1 MNKPEYRRFT
11 IIDDEQKEAFENLVA
26 NKNLS
31 REDLILILSTVK
43 LNQDI
48 FS

>member
-1 MNKPEYRRFT
+1 MDKPEYRRFT
-11 IIDDEQKEAFENLVA
+11 IIDDEQKEVFENLVE